1 MRSGFYYYLARR
13 IVANKLRRRFG
24 ITGIPYKVLWNTTYY
39 CNSRCKTCNIWQ
51 IYPANGGSQKD
62 EIQRDEVSR
71 IIGSLGKHL
80 LWLTVTGGE
89 PTLKLHMA
97 ETVND
102 IYDACPHLCLITLNT
117 NATLPNPTV
126 KALEGIA
133 SHCSGAKVVAAIS
146 LDGVG
151 KLHDDI
157 RGVPGNFESVEECCR
172 RLGKL
177 KQRLPNLR
185 LAFQSTVSRHNLH
198 HLPELLE
205 YCSSHGGEHI
215 LTFAQEAEL
224 YWNYG
229 EGHDVTTDRWSL
241 PPALDK
247 LAGRFSVRSP
257 RELLQWSHMR
267 LMRYFVEGRSAPV
280 PCTAGSSTITLG
292 PTGVASGCLFLN
304 NPMGKA
310 QENGYSLLRLLRT
323 PRARSVQ
330 KACYAC
336 QQCWTNCE
344 SFPSMMSSPFK
355 TLLRILR
362 PRPRRIRAVTGAPD
376 AAS

>member
-1 MRSGFYYYLARR
+1 MRSAFYFYLARR
-13 IVANKLRRRFG
+13 LVANKARRMLGF
-24 ITGIPYKVLWNTTYY
+24 TEIPYKVLWNTTYY
-39 CNSRCKTCNIWQ
+39 CNSRCQTCNVWQ

-62 EIQRDEVSR
+62 EMQRDEVGR
-71 IIGSLGKHL
+71 IVGSLGKHL

-102 IYDACPHLCLITLNT
+102 IYDACPHLRLITVNT
-117 NATLPNPTV
+117 NAILPNATA
-126 KALEGIA
+126 KALETVA
-133 SHCSGAKVVAAIS
+133 SHCSGAKVVAALS

-205 YCSSHGGEHI
+205 YCSSHGDEHI

-224 YWNYG
+224 YWNRG
-229 EGHDVTTDRWSL
+229 EGHDVTTDRSSL
-241 PPALDK
+241 PPALDE
-247 LAGRFSVRSP
+247 LVGRFSVRRP
-257 RELLQWSHMR
+257 RDLLQWSHMR
-267 LMRYFVEGRSAPV
+267 LTKYFVEGLSAPV

-292 PTGVASGCLFLN
+292 PTGVVSGCLFLES
-304 NPMGKA
+304 PMGKA

-323 PRARSVQ
+323 PPARSVQ
-330 KACYAC
+330 KACSAC

-344 SFPSMMSSPFK
+344 SFPAMMSSPFQ
-355 TLLRILR
+355 TMLRILS
-362 PRPRRIRAVTGAPD
+362 PRPRRIPGVTGVPHATD
-376 AAS
+376 